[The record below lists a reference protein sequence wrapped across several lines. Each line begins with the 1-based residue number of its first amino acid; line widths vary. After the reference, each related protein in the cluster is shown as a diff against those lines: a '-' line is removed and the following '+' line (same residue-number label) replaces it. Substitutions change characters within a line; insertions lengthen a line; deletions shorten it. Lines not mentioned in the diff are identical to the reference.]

1 MFSKKKQNKNE
12 NRKQNK
18 KQFNLATIDFKK
30 QLQKNFP
37 YIFVFWIS
45 NRLGEYFKLSY
56 QTDIFLK
63 GSLPKSAKPFRESI
77 TFKKISV

>member
-30 QLQKNFP
+30 QLQKTYLIYLFFGFQ
-37 YIFVFWIS
+37 I
-45 NRLGEYFKLSY
+45 
-56 QTDIFLK
+56 D
-63 GSLPKSAKPFRESI
+63 
-77 TFKKISV
+77 